1 MHFRVFALFLSLLLI
16 ASLGSAAPVLIT
28 FSAPLTPE
36 MEIPPPDL
44 SGAMDPSGSA
54 SAVLAY
60 DDADFTLGGI
70 LLGTLSWSGL
80 TSTAS
85 MAHIHA
91 INNPT
96 NCRPDLLNCGT
107 GPVLIPLF
115 NGSFGT
121 TDSVDIDVEL
131 TESQLT
137 ALLAGLQLVPPAEGA
152 LYFNVHTEQNPPGE
166 IRGDITGFQVVPEPG
181 TYALFGAG
189 LLVLA
194 VFHRRRA

>member
-1 MHFRVFALFLSLLLI
+1 MHSRVFALFLSLLLTT
-16 ASLGSAAPVLIT
+16 SLGSAAPVFVT

-44 SGAMDPSGSA
+44 SGATDPSGSA
-54 SAVLAY
+54 SAVLTY
-60 DDADFTLGGI
+60 DDADLTLGGI

-80 TSTAS
+80 TSTAT

-115 NGSFGT
+115 NGTFGPS
-121 TDSVDIDVEL
+121 DSVDIDVEL
-131 TESQLT
+131 TEPQLN
-137 ALLAGLQLVPPAEGA
+137 AVLAGLQLVPPADGA
-152 LYFNVHTEQNPPGE
+152 LYFNVHTQQNPPGE

-181 TYALFGAG
+181 TYALLGAG
-189 LLVLA
+189 FLVLA
-194 VFHRRRA
+194 MFHRPRA